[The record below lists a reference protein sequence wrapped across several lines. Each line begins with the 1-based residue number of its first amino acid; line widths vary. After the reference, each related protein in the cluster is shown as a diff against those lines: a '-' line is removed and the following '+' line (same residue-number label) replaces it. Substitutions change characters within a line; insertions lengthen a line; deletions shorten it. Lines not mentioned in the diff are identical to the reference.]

1 MQHYVYVLNKDG
13 NPLMPT
19 QRYGWVRR
27 ALKNGKAV
35 VKQRLPS
42 TIQLTYEPKTH
53 EVQPVRLG
61 IDPGRTNIGLAGVR
75 DDGTCLYRANVETRN
90 KEIPKLMGKRLTHR
104 RASRHGERLARK
116 RLAVKHHTMMKDG
129 FVERKLPGYQ
139 DGVVKVKNIINTEAK
154 FNNRVRPIGWLT
166 PTVTQLLR
174 THMSCVEMVRKILPV
189 SDVAL
194 EVNRFD
200 FQRMENPHIKRWE
213 YQKGPLH
220 GYGSV
225 EKSVFAMQ
233 NGVCFL
239 CKKAPI
245 EHYHHL
251 IPKERRGSENVTN
264 RAGLC
269 LKCHAK
275 VHTNP
280 KATERLSK
288 LKTGMNKK
296 YHALSC
302 INQMMK
308 PFINW
313 VEAEFPDHTYLIQ
326 GNDTKQYRE
335 RYNLDKDHNTD
346 AYSVAATT
354 MFSGAC
360 SCAHANALAGTQV
373 CKSNRTNQNLTQGV
387 ACEEDA
393 AANDFSPV
401 SLDVTP
407 DLNMPPVY
415 FVKQYRCHDRANIKA
430 QVYRTYKYDGKVVAK
445 NRHPAYEAIVAKDGK
460 IVQKKQKTPALDQ
473 WYEETKQKYGE
484 AQARKMLSCLEVE
497 KSSRRYN
504 DRKRV
509 LPGAVIVY
517 KGKRY
522 IRSGQLTNGAYFRV
536 YGDDSWNIPASDCH
550 VIPCTGLVYVS

>member
-1 MQHYVYVLNKDG
+1 
-13 NPLMPT
+13 
-19 QRYGWVRR
+19 
-27 ALKNGKAV
+27 
-35 VKQRLPS
+35 
-42 TIQLTYEPKTH
+42 
-53 EVQPVRLG
+53 
-61 IDPGRTNIGLAGVR
+61 
-75 DDGTCLYRANVETRN
+75 
-90 KEIPKLMGKRLTHR
+90 
-104 RASRHGERLARK
+104 
-116 RLAVKHHTMMKDG
+116 
-129 FVERKLPGYQ
+129 
-139 DGVVKVKNIINTEAK
+139 
-154 FNNRVRPIGWLT
+154 
-166 PTVTQLLR
+166 
-174 THMSCVEMVRKILPV
+174 
-189 SDVAL
+189 
-194 EVNRFD
+194 
-200 FQRMENPHIKRWE
+200 
-213 YQKGPLH
+213 
-220 GYGSV
+220 
-225 EKSVFAMQ
+225 MQ
-233 NGVCFL
+233 NGVCLL

-296 YHALSC
+296 YHTLSC

-335 RYNLDKDHNTD
+335 RYNLDKGHNID

-473 WYEETKQKYGE
+473 CRSMVKHRHERCFHVSKL
-484 AQARKMLSCLEVE
+484 R
-497 KSSRRYN
+497 N
-504 DRKRV
+504 
-509 LPGAVIVY
+509 LPGGTTTENGFFPEQSLY
-517 KGKRY
+517 TKGNGT
-522 IRSGQLTNGAYFRV
+522 SGA
-536 YGDDSWNIPASDCH
+536 DSSQTVHTSESMGMIPGTFLHQTAM
-550 VIPCTGLVYVS
+550 